1 VNVWLRPFRRALI
14 LDRTRTGDASM
25 FGPDLYASLA
35 LAASI
40 LAPALP
46 PRTDWV
52 GDTVFIKKPGIP
64 VGQLEADGTF
74 TPSGQSRSIQYTV
87 TRDEK
92 GHVQVMQDGKRVWMA
107 KDDVVRLKD
116 AVDFYT
122 QMLDADPGNDQWFAF
137 RGIARQRQG
146 KTEEALKDY
155 AEAIRL
161 RPRAAAWY
169 GNRGLIYMG
178 AKKFDEAIADFT
190 TAIDLTENE
199 MSYLNRGLA
208 YSRKKEYAKAAAD
221 YTTAVERN
229 PASALGQNQLAWL
242 LSTAPDEKVRD
253 GKRAVEAA
261 RKACELT
268 EHNNG
273 GYLDTLAA
281 AYAETADFG
290 KAVEWQEKALKA
302 GDIPIKDLDAA
313 RKRLELYKQKKPY
326 REE

>member
-1 VNVWLRPFRRALI
+1 
-14 LDRTRTGDASM
+14 M
-25 FGPDLYASLA
+25 FGPDLYATLA

-46 PRTDWV
+46 PRTGWV
-52 GDTVFIKKPGIP
+52 GDAVFIKKPGIA

-74 TPSGQSRSIQYTV
+74 TPNGVSRSILHVV

-92 GHVQVMQDGKRVWMA
+92 GHVQVVQDGKRVWIS

-116 AVDFYT
+116 AVEYYT
-122 QMLDADPGNDQWFAF
+122 KMLDTEPDNDQWFAF
-137 RGIARQRQG
+137 RGIARHREG

-161 RPRAAAWY
+161 RPKAASWY
-169 GNRGLIYMG
+169 GNRGIIYMA
-178 AKKFDEAIADFT
+178 AKRFDEAIADFT

-199 MSYLNRGLA
+199 MAYLNRGLA

-221 YTTAVERN
+221 YATAIERN
-229 PASALGQNQLAWL
+229 PDSPLGQNQLAWL
-242 LSTAPDEKVRD
+242 LSTAPDAKVRD

-268 EHNNG
+268 EHKNG

-281 AYAETADFG
+281 AYAETGDFA
-290 KAVEWQEKALKA
+290 KAVEWQEKAVRA
-302 GDIPIKDLDAA
+302 GDIPIRDRDGA

-326 REE
+326 REEE